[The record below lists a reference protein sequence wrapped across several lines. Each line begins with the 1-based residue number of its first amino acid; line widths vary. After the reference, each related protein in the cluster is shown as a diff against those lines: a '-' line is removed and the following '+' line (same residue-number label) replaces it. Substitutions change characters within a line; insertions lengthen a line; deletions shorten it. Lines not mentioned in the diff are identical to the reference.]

1 MKSRGL
7 VLLLAP
13 ALILIPALGRA
24 QAAASS
30 GQSDAAKATAKAPN
44 PAIGSNAD
52 GRALLAKVI
61 EALGG
66 AAKLQSVHSLRL
78 TSVVDAKTEQG
89 EFTIDM
95 EQLAAFPDR
104 SWQKLGTPMGELTVV
119 TTPTSGFVVTPQGTQ
134 DLPDDQKQD
143 AMRELKTSEIQVAQ
157 HASDPKYTFTLTGTE
172 RVGGVDAQILEVNAD
187 GAQVRWY
194 VDPNSGRVLRTSA
207 HVVDMG
213 GAAQRL
219 LDFSDWKEFGGIPF
233 PTKAK
238 ITRNGQDGGSL
249 EVKDIEINPRVDDK
263 LFAKPQS

>member
-1 MKSRGL
+1 MRKLRVAM
-7 VLLLAP
+7 VLAAVLMLIATLGSAQTQATP
-13 ALILIPALGRA
+13 AQPKTATAAAKGSSA
-24 QAAASS
+24 TAASS
-30 GQSDAAKATAKAPN
+30 
-44 PAIGSNAD
+44 AD
-52 GRALLAKVI
+52 GRELLAKVI
-61 EALGG
+61 DALGG
-66 AAKLQSVHSLRL
+66 PAKLQSVHSLRL

-119 TTPTSGFVVTPQGTQ
+119 TTPTAGFVVTPQGTQ

-157 HASDPKYTFTLTGTE
+157 HASDPKYTFTAAGTE
-172 RVGGVDAQILEVNAD
+172 KVGGVDAQILDVNAD

-194 VDPNSGRVLRTSA
+194 VDPNTGRVLRTSA

-213 GAAQRL
+213 GAALRL
-219 LDFSDWKEFGGIPF
+219 LDFSDWKEFDGIPF

-238 ITRNGQDGGSL
+238 ITRDGQDGGSL
-249 EVKDIEINPRVDDK
+249 ELKSIEVNPAVDEK
-263 LFAKPQS
+263 LFVKPTS

>member
-1 MKSRGL
+1 MKSRGT
-7 VLLLAP
+7 VLLLAA
-13 ALILIPALGRA
+13 ALILIPVLGRA
-24 QAAASS
+24 QAAASP
-30 GQSDAAKATAKAPN
+30 GQSDAAKAAAKLPN
-44 PAIGSNAD
+44 PASAANAD

-61 EALGG
+61 DALGG
-66 AAKLQSVHSLRL
+66 PAKLQSVHSLRL

-119 TTPTSGFVVTPQGTQ
+119 TTPTAAFVVTPQGTQ
-134 DLPDDQKQD
+134 DLADDQKQD

-157 HASDPKYTFTLTGTE
+157 HASDPKYTFTLAGTE
-172 RVGGVDAQILEVNAD
+172 KVGGVDAQVLDVNAD

-194 VDPNSGRVLRTSA
+194 VDPNTGRVLRTSA

-238 ITRNGQDGGSL
+238 ITRDGQDGGSL
-249 EVKDIEINPRVDDK
+249 VVKDIEINPTVDDK